1 VTPDHR
7 DRLGLISSP
16 GVEPH
21 QRHAAGTVGLG
32 EANGN
37 NEDVGYDLIWSLTRA
52 EE

>member
-1 VTPDHR
+1 VSNGD
-7 DRLGLISSP
+7 
-16 GVEPH
+16 GV
-21 QRHAAGTVGLG
+21 GTVGLG